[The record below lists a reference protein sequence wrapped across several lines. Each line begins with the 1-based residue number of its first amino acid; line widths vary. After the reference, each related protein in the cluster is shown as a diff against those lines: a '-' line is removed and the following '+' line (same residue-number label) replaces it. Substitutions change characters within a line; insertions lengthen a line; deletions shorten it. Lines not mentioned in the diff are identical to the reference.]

1 MGVRVEGAEVI
12 DWLSADLRAALSEPL
27 DSCLP
32 SIESLE
38 AELLA
43 SLAGEEPRANERPH
57 SARDQFVPWELF
69 DGSCRLR
76 GARGE

>member
-1 MGVRVEGAEVI
+1 MRVEGADVI

-43 SLAGEEPRANERPH
+43 SLAGEEP
-57 SARDQFVPWELF
+57 
-69 DGSCRLR
+69 
-76 GARGE
+76 